1 MTDDTYN
8 SLFHNHAIGDLQIP
22 LQSNFYNVSLLQ
34 EIDILISTFDLN
46 VHKKSQLYTMIYQV
60 NN

>member
-46 VHKKSQLYTMIYQV
+46 VHKKFKFIYR
-60 NN
+60 